1 MSERA
6 RGGGEKRARPSK
18 RQQGGKRVEE
28 RKRTKERK
36 ENKEGRSD
44 RDGCGSCAALQCD
57 IRRQHTLVASRPF
70 YGTPSAN
77 QLSYTRALLRVS
89 FGDSAYGPVLS
100 SPPSK
105 RRFSLFPRLLR
116 PRRCSNPR
124 VDRTLHARRY
134 ARASLS
140 RVYVY
145 HIRRRKLRDCT
156 RIEGNVRKGRFLTT
170 RFSLR
175 SRR

>member
-1 MSERA
+1 MSAPGIGTHSRRNAREWERIDDGRARERERERERA
-6 RGGGEKRARPSK
+6 RGRGKRARPSK

-100 SPPSK
+100 SPP
-105 RRFSLFPRLLR
+105 
-116 PRRCSNPR
+116 
-124 VDRTLHARRY
+124 
-134 ARASLS
+134 
-140 RVYVY
+140 
-145 HIRRRKLRDCT
+145 
-156 RIEGNVRKGRFLTT
+156 
-170 RFSLR
+170 
-175 SRR
+175 